1 MLVTL
6 GTNTALGAGASITL
20 PYACTSVQ
28 KIFIKIDDASGTTAY
43 DHSIQVQLGS
53 RVIVNSS
60 GAGLF
65 YFSGLLGGSD
75 EAGINPC
82 PYQIDLGNHELMHNE
97 NLYVRVTGGSAA
109 LDAVDVSALV
119 DQPNTM
125 VARKYTEYTD
135 TTFTQ
140 SDCLSAICYDATYN
154 TSIAEAT
161 GVCEIRDSVSSSA
174 PAFISSVNWAQ
185 AINSN
190 QGTNTEVGLLKLSS
204 TPLTTS
210 FNYSSDK
217 VDRILAVS
225 QMPVSRAQTNQAKFT
240 NRQRANAVGR

>member
-6 GTNTALGAGASITL
+6 GTNQAIGTGASVTL

-28 KIFIKIDDASGTTAY
+28 KIFVKIDDSTGSNAY
-43 DHSIQVQLGS
+43 DHSVQVQLGS

-60 GAGLF
+60 GPGLF
-65 YFSGLLGGSD
+65 YFSGLLAGNHEVGSTVM
-75 EAGINPC
+75 C
-82 PYQIDLGNHELMHNE
+82 YQIDLGNHELLHNE
-97 NLYVRVTGGSAA
+97 NLYVRITATTA

-119 DQPNTM
+119 DQPNSM

-140 SDCLSAICYDATYN
+140 SDCLSAICYDASFN
-154 TSIAEAT
+154 TAIDEAT

-174 PAFISSVNWAQ
+174 PAFISAVNWAQ
-185 AINSN
+185 TMNFN
-190 QGTNTEVGLLKLSS
+190 GETREEVGLLKLSS
-204 TPLTTS
+204 EPLTTS
-210 FNYSSDK
+210 FNYTSDK

-225 QMPVSRAQTNQAKFT
+225 QMPVTRAQTNQARFT
-240 NRQRANAVGR
+240 SKQRQSAIGR